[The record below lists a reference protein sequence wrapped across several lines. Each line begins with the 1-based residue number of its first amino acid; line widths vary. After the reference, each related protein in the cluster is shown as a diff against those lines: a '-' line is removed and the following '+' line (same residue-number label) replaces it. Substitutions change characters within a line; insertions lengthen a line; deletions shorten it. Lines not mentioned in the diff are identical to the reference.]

1 MRLSNLLEH
10 LINLPPN
17 LDRHINGL
25 AIDSREVRP
34 GEVFIALV
42 GNQTTGEIYIESALQ
57 QGAIAILKEAPS
69 IRLEQLA
76 NDIPCISLPQLSQR
90 VGEMAAQFYHYP
102 SRDLRIIG
110 VTGTNGKTSVTHML
124 AQILSAYMPCGLI
137 GTLGYGTYGALQPNL
152 HTTPDAVRLQTW
164 LAQFRD
170 QNVQA
175 VAMEVSSHALIQGR
189 VNGVIFETAVLT
201 NLSRD
206 HLDYHHTMMAYGEAK
221 QRLFNWVNL
230 KTAVINYD
238 EPFGQQILANLP
250 HNITSLTYS
259 IEHPAADIYAYIRS
273 NDVSGCHL
281 EIYSQWGNGTL
292 VSPLLG
298 KFNVSNLLA
307 TLTVLLNMGLSLP
320 QLLAQLATI
329 RAVPGRMERFGQAHH
344 PTVIVDYAHTPDALE
359 KVLITLRE
367 QNQLSAAVSVNNRG
381 KLWCVF
387 GCGGNRDR
395 GKRLVMGE
403 IAQRYADKV
412 IITDDNPRHES
423 SLAIINDILQG
434 CPQPEAVIPDRQQAI
449 RYVLQQAKVGDVV
462 LIAGKG
468 HENYQQIG
476 EERLPFSDRT
486 LVTALLI

>member
-137 GTLGYGTYGALQPNL
+137 GTLGYGTYGALQPSL
-152 HTTPDAVRLQTW
+152 HTTPDAIRLQTW
-164 LAQFRD
+164 LAQFRE
-170 QNVQA
+170 QNRQA
-175 VAMEVSSHALIQGR
+175 VAMEVSSHALVQGR

-206 HLDYHHTMMAYGEAK
+206 HLDYHHTMTAYGAAK
-221 QRLFNWVNL
+221 QRLFNWPNL
-230 KTAVINYD
+230 RTAVINYD
-238 EPFGQQILANLP
+238 DPFGQQVLANLP
-250 HNITSLTYS
+250 PNVTPLTYS
-259 IEHPAADIYAYIRS
+259 IQ
-273 NDVSGCHL
+273 HL
-281 EIYSQWGNGTL
+281 TTS
-292 VSPLLG
+292 V
-298 KFNVSNLLA
+298 
-307 TLTVLLNMGLSLP
+307 
-320 QLLAQLATI
+320 
-329 RAVPGRMERFGQAHH
+329 
-344 PTVIVDYAHTPDALE
+344 YAH
-359 KVLITLRE
+359 I
-367 QNQLSAAVSVNNRG
+367 
-381 KLWCVF
+381 
-387 GCGGNRDR
+387 
-395 GKRLVMGE
+395 
-403 IAQRYADKV
+403 QRYDA
-412 IITDDNPRHES
+412 N
-423 SLAIINDILQG
+423 G
-434 CPQPEAVIPDRQQAI
+434 C
-449 RYVLQQAKVGDVV
+449 
-462 LIAGKG
+462 
-468 HENYQQIG
+468 
-476 EERLPFSDRT
+476 
-486 LVTALLI
+486 